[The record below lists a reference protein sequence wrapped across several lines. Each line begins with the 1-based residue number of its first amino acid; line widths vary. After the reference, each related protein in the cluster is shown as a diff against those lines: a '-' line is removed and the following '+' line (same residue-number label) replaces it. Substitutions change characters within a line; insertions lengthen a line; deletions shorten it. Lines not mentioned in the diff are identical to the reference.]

1 MHALRS
7 FEWRKGRTEGG
18 RESVEEARITVSSGK
33 GGLIPGSI
41 AFSRANWDE
50 KLVVG
55 VKKVVG

>member
-1 MHALRS
+1 M
-7 FEWRKGRTEGG
+7 G
-18 RESVEEARITVSSGK
+18 REREREREKGKEARITVSSGK